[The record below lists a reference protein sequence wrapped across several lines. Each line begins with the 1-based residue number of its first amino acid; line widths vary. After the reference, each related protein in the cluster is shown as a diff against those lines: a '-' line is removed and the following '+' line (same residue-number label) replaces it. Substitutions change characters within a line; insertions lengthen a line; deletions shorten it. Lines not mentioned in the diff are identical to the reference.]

1 MVNRKYLVTHH
12 QPRQL
17 LETKYVVN
25 EDKVIEL
32 VEKTLTMFPL
42 NDDKDKIVIELTE
55 IKTYG

>member
-1 MVNRKYLVTHH
+1 MGNRKYLVTHH

-17 LETKYVVN
+17 METKYVVN

-32 VEKTLTMFPL
+32 VERTLGMFPL
-42 NDDKDKIVIELTE
+42 NEENDKIVIQLTE

>member
-1 MVNRKYLVTHH
+1 MGNRKYLVTYH

-32 VEKTLTMFPL
+32 VEKTLMMSPL
-42 NDDKDKIVIELTE
+42 NDEKDKVVIELTE